1 MTHHTIPGGR
11 APGLDLLRAGAI
23 LTVMLYHLA
32 SHGFALDG
40 FGHHGW
46 LGVDLFFVLSG
57 YLIGW
62 QVVRR
67 YADGKRPDWPAFM
80 LGRALRVLPAYL
92 AVLGLYLAVPAWREA
107 DRLPPLWQFFTFT
120 LNLFPDWDRAR
131 AYSHA
136 WSLCVEEHFYLLLPP
151 AAMLLARHPGPG
163 KVLAAAVLLVVG
175 GMVSRDWTW
184 QRSVAPHLGAGGDP
198 GLAIQGYV
206 ERIYDPTWHRLDGL
220 LAGVLLASVRAFRP
234 AWWMRVLRHGP
245 LLLIL
250 GAACIAA
257 VITIDPLGRTG
268 AVVQFPLAALGFA
281 CLVAAM
287 LSPRLP
293 FSRVA
298 LPGCR
303 QAALLAFSLYL
314 THRQVYAWLDAR
326 LDGMPAAAPLTA
338 FVVYNL
344 AALAVAALLYWSVE
358 WPALRMRDR
367 LLAMRAARML
377 TAAARPA
384 LIRSRP

>member
-1 MTHHTIPGGR
+1 MTNHTNAGGR
-11 APGLDLLRAGAI
+11 APALDLLRAGAI

-67 YADGKRPDWPAFM
+67 YADGKHPDWPAFM
-80 LGRALRVLPAYL
+80 LSRALRVLPAYL
-92 AVLGLYLAVPAWREA
+92 AVLGLYLTVPAWRETE
-107 DRLPPLWQFFTFT
+107 RLPPLWQFLTFT
-120 LNLFPDWDRAR
+120 VNLFPDWDAAR

-151 AAMLLARHPGPG
+151 AAMLLARRPGPR
-163 KVLAAAVLLVVG
+163 KMLAVAALLVVG
-175 GMVSRDWTW
+175 GMLSRDWTW

-198 GLAIQGYV
+198 GLAIKAYV

-234 AWWMRVLRHGP
+234 AWWKHVLRHGP
-245 LLLIL
+245 LLLVL

-257 VITIDPLGRTG
+257 VIAIDPLGRTG

-281 CLVAAM
+281 GLVAAVQ
-287 LSPRLP
+287 SPRLP
-293 FSRVA
+293 FARVR

-314 THRQVYAWLDAR
+314 THRQVYAWLDER
-326 LDGMPAAAPLTA
+326 LDGMVAAAPLTA
-338 FVVYNL
+338 FVLYNL

-358 WPALRMRDR
+358 RPALRLRDR
-367 LLAMRAARML
+367 LLAQRAARTL
-377 TAAARPA
+377 TAAPRPA
-384 LIRSRP
+384 PIRSRP

>member
-1 MTHHTIPGGR
+1 MTHHTIAGGR

-80 LGRALRVLPAYL
+80 LSRALRVLPAYL

-107 DRLPPLWQFFTFT
+107 DRLPPLWQFLTFT
-120 LNLFPDWDRAR
+120 VNLFPDWDTAR

-136 WSLCVEEHFYLLLPP
+136 WSLCVEEHFYLLLPL
-151 AAMLLARHPGPG
+151 AAALLARRPRPL
-163 KVLAAAVLLVVG
+163 KVLAVAALLVVG
-175 GMVSRDWTW
+175 GMLSRNWTW

-198 GLAIQGYV
+198 GLAIKDYV

-220 LAGVLLASVRAFRP
+220 LAGVLLASMRAFRP
-234 AWWMRVLRHGP
+234 AWWKHVLRHGQ
-245 LLLIL
+245 LLLVL

-257 VITIDPLGRTG
+257 VIAIDPLARTG
-268 AVVQFPLAALGFA
+268 AIVQFPLAALGFA
-281 CLVAAM
+281 CLVAAA

-293 FSRVA
+293 FARA
-298 LPGCR
+298 RLPGCR

-326 LDGMPAAAPLTA
+326 LDGMAAAAPLTA
-338 FVVYNL
+338 FVLYNL

-358 WPALRMRDR
+358 RPALRLRDR
-367 LLAMRAARML
+367 LLALRAARTL
-377 TAAARPA
+377 TAAPRTAP
-384 LIRSRP
+384 IRSRP

>member
-1 MTHHTIPGGR
+1 MTNHTIAGGR

-62 QVVRR
+62 QVVRQ

-80 LGRALRVLPAYL
+80 LSRALRVLPAYL
-92 AVLGLYLAVPAWREA
+92 TVLGLYLAMPAWREA

-120 LNLFPDWDRAR
+120 VNLFPDWDRAR

-136 WSLCVEEHFYLLLPP
+136 WSLCVEEHFYLLLPL
-151 AAMLLARHPGPG
+151 AATLLARRPGPV
-163 KVLAAAVLLVVG
+163 KVLAAAALLVVG
-175 GMVSRDWTW
+175 GMLSRDWTW
-184 QRSVAPHLGAGGDP
+184 QRSVAPHLAAGGDP
-198 GLAIQGYV
+198 GLAIKGYV

-234 AWWMRVLRHGP
+234 AWWTRALRHGP

-257 VITIDPLGRTG
+257 VIAIDPLGRTG
-268 AVVQFPLAALGFA
+268 ALVQFPLAALGFA
-281 CLVAAM
+281 GLVAAVQ
-287 LSPRLP
+287 SPRLP
-293 FSRVA
+293 FARAS

-303 QAALLAFSLYL
+303 QAAVLAFSLYL

-326 LDGMPAAAPLTA
+326 LDGMAAAAPVTA
-338 FVVYNL
+338 FVLYNL
-344 AALAVAALLYWSVE
+344 AALAVAAVLYGSVE
-358 WPALRMRDR
+358 RPALRLRDR
-367 LLAMRAARML
+367 LLSLRAARTL
-377 TAAARPA
+377 TAAPRPA
-384 LIRSRP
+384 PIRFRP